1 MKRMLLCGVLVLV
14 VAIFV
19 SSCASQRYKG
29 CPATNKRYF
38 TG

>member
-1 MKRMLLCGVLVLV
+1 MKRLMLGLVFIL
-14 VAIFV
+14 AIGLAI

-29 CPATNKRYF
+29 CPSTNKRYF

>member
-1 MKRMLLCGVLVLV
+1 MKRLLLCGALVLV
-14 VAIFV
+14 VTV
-19 SSCASQRYKG
+19 LLSSCASQRYKG